1 MYLRSTKR
9 KNKDGS
15 IVEYFQL
22 AHNERHPVTRKPV
35 AKIIHNFGRTDQ
47 LDREQLVRLCRS
59 IARVCDLTVVD
70 THNDNEDAAKIDAYL
85 AEGLKID
92 RTVELGL
99 ILAIEALWDKIGL
112 RKTFCDIARANK
124 LPLGYER
131 ALLAMTANRLCS
143 PESKLGVWDRWLDTV
158 YLPSCQGLK
167 LRHMYEAMDMLYSHA
182 AEVEE
187 TVFFHVAN
195 LFNLE
200 VDLIFYDTT
209 TASFTTDYE
218 DDPDDTDAS
227 LRQFGHS
234 KEGTWSTQV
243 VVALA
248 VTREGIPVRSWVLP
262 GNTTDVNTVEKVRS
276 DLRGWNLGR
285 AMFVA
290 DSGMNSQD
298 NRTELSRA
306 CGKYMLACRMANVAE
321 IKRDVLSK
329 KGRYTVFK
337 DNLQAKEVIVGDGVR
352 RKRYILCF
360 NPKEAKRQRKHREEV
375 VALLE
380 RELESH
386 PKSEASAQW
395 AIGLLASRRYKR
407 YLRVT
412 KSGLIR
418 IDRGAIRQAAKYD
431 GKWVLE
437 TNDDTISLEDAAMGY
452 KGLMVI
458 ERCFRSLKR
467 TQIKMTPMY
476 HWLSR
481 RIESHVKICVL
492 ALMIERIA
500 ERTCGQPWSKI
511 CRALKQLQVTK
522 FFHLNN
528 RVYLRNEISAD
539 TRNILKKLDIK
550 PPKQLIH
557 LENSPSK

>member
-1 MYLRSTKR
+1 MYLRTTKR

-15 IVEYFQL
+15 TVEYFQL

-70 THNDNEDAAKIDAYL
+70 PHSDDREATKIDAYL
-85 AEGLKID
+85 AQGLKID
-92 RTVELGL
+92 RTVELGVV
-99 ILAIEALWDKIGL
+99 LAVESLWEKIGL
-112 RKTFCDIARANK
+112 RKTLCDIARANK
-124 LPLGYER
+124 MPSCYER
-131 ALLAMTANRLCS
+131 ALLAMTANRLCT
-143 PESKLGVWDRWLDTV
+143 PDSKLGVWDRWLDTV
-158 YLPSCQGLK
+158 YLPSCQDLK
-167 LRHMYEAMDMLYSHA
+167 LRHMYEAMDMLYAHA
-182 AEVEE
+182 AEVEK
-187 TVFFHVAN
+187 TVFFHTAN

-218 DDPDDTDAS
+218 DDPNDPDAS
-227 LRQFGHS
+227 LRQYGHS
-234 KEGTWSTQV
+234 KEGTWTTQV

-248 VTREGIPVRSWVLP
+248 VTRDGIPVRSWVLP
-262 GNTTDVNTVEKVRS
+262 GNTTDVKTIEQVRS

-290 DSGMNSQD
+290 DSGMNSQG
-298 NRTELSRA
+298 NRAELSRA

-337 DNLQAKEVIVGDGVR
+337 DNLHAKEVIVGDGVR

-375 VALLE
+375 VTLLE

-386 PKSEASAQW
+386 PNDKASAQW
-395 AIGLLASRRYKR
+395 AIELLASRRYKR

-431 GKWVLE
+431 GKWVIE

-467 TQIKMTPMY
+467 TQIKMMPMY

-481 RIESHVKICVL
+481 RIEAHVKVCVL
-492 ALMIERIA
+492 ALMIERLA
-500 ERTCGQPWSKI
+500 ELSCDQPWSNI
-511 CRALKQLQVTK
+511 RRALQRLQVTK
-522 FFHLNN
+522 FFDLNH
-528 RVYLRNEISAD
+528 RVCLRNEITSD
-539 TRNILKKLDIK
+539 TRNILKRLDIK
-550 PPKQLIH
+550 PPKQLVNF
-557 LENSPSK
+557 ENIPQN

>member
-1 MYLRSTKR
+1 MYLRTTKR

-15 IVEYFQL
+15 VVAYYQL

-35 AKIIHNFGRTDQ
+35 AKIIHNFGRADQ
-47 LDREQLVRLCRS
+47 LDRDQLVRLCRS
-59 IARVCDLTVVD
+59 IARVCDLAVID
-70 THNDNEDAAKIDAYL
+70 PHDDKQDGAKINAFL

-92 RTVELGL
+92 QTAELGSV
-99 ILAIEALWDKIGL
+99 LAVEALWDKIGL
-112 RKTFCDIARANK
+112 RETFCDIAKADK
-124 LPLGYER
+124 LPLCYER
-131 ALLAMTANRLCS
+131 ALLAMTANRLCT

-158 YLPSCQGLK
+158 WLPSCQDLK
-167 LRHMYEAMDMLYSHA
+167 LRHMYEAMDMFQAHA
-182 AEVEE
+182 AEVEK
-187 TVFFHVAN
+187 TVFFHTAN

-218 DDPDDTDAS
+218 DDPDDTDVS

-262 GNTTDVNTVEKVRS
+262 GNTTDVKTVKQVRA

-306 CGKYMLACRMANVAE
+306 CGKYILACRMANVAE

-329 KGRYTVFK
+329 KGRYTVVK
-337 DNLQAKEVIVGDGVR
+337 DNLRAKEVIVGDGVR
-352 RKRYILCF
+352 RKRYILCH

-380 RELESH
+380 RELKSH
-386 PKSEASAQW
+386 SNSDASAKW
-395 AIGLLASRRYKR
+395 AIELLASRRYKR

-467 TQIKMTPMY
+467 TQIKMMPMY

-500 ERTCGQPWSKI
+500 ELSCDQPWSKI
-511 CRALKQLQVTK
+511 SRALKKLQVTK
-522 FFHLNN
+522 FFDLNH
-528 RVYLRNEISAD
+528 RVCLRNEISAD
-539 TRNILKKLDIK
+539 TRNILNKLDIK
-550 PPKQLIH
+550 PPKQLVH
-557 LENSPSK
+557 LDKTPRK

>member
-1 MYLRSTKR
+1 MYLRTTRR
-9 KNKDGS
+9 KNKNGS
-15 IVEYFQL
+15 VVEYFQL
-22 AHNERHPVTRKPV
+22 AQNERHPVTRKPV
-35 AKIIHNFGRTDQ
+35 AKIIHNFGRSDE

-59 IARVCDLTVVD
+59 IARVCQLTVID
-70 THNDNEDAAKIDAYL
+70 PYDENQKSPNTDAYL
-85 AEGLKID
+85 AGSLKID
-92 RTVELGL
+92 RTVVLGTV
-99 ILAIEALWDKIGL
+99 LAIDALWDKIGL
-112 RKTFCDIARANK
+112 KKTFCDIARANK
-124 LPLGYER
+124 LPACYER
-131 ALLAMTANRLCS
+131 ALLAMTANRLCQ

-167 LRHMYEAMDMLYSHA
+167 LRHMYEAMDMLYEHA
-182 AEVEE
+182 AEVEK
-187 TVFFHVAN
+187 TVFFHTAN

-218 DDPDDTDAS
+218 DDPAVNPDVT

-262 GNTTDVNTVEKVRS
+262 GNTTDVNTVEQVRA

-285 AMFVA
+285 ALFVA
-290 DSGMNSQD
+290 DAGMNSED
-298 NRTELSRA
+298 NRSELARA
-306 CGKYMLACRMANVAE
+306 CGKYLLACRMANVAQ
-321 IKRDVLSK
+321 IKREVLSK
-329 KGRYTVFK
+329 RGRFTVFK
-337 DNLQAKEVIVGDGVR
+337 DNLHAKEVVIGDGER

-360 NPKEAKRQRKHREEV
+360 NPKEAQRQCKHRQEV
-375 VALLE
+375 VSVLE
-380 RELESH
+380 GELENHANSD
-386 PKSEASAQW
+386 ASAQW
-395 AIGLLASRRYKR
+395 AIELLASRRYKR
-407 YLRVT
+407 YLKVT
-412 KSGLIR
+412 KSGHIR

-437 TNDDTISLEDAAMGY
+437 TNDDTISLEDAARGY

-467 TQIKMTPMY
+467 TQIKMMPMY

-500 ERTCGQPWSKI
+500 ERTCEKSWHNIRRS
-511 CRALKQLQVTK
+511 LEVLQVTK
-522 FFHLNN
+522 FFDLNQ
-528 RVYLRNEISAD
+528 RVYLRNEISVD
-539 TRNILKKLDIK
+539 TRNILKKLDIN
-550 PPKQLIH
+550 PPKQLLH
-557 LENSPSK
+557 LEKNP